1 MKPALWAL
9 LVALICFLVIL
20 GLFCLSASAGGA
32 HWGDTTFGCL
42 FFVGCIVGC
51 IASYN
56 VFEGVAT
63 ILTKYAQKVH
73 GNAKA
78 E

>member
-9 LVALICFLVIL
+9 LVAHICFLATI
-20 GLFCLSASAGGA
+20 GLFCLSAAGGA
-32 HWGDTTFGCL
+32 CWGDTTFGCL
-42 FFVGCIVGC
+42 FFLGCIVGC
-51 IASYN
+51 IAAYN

-63 ILTKYAQKVH
+63 ILTEHAKKVH
-73 GNAKA
+73 GNAKV